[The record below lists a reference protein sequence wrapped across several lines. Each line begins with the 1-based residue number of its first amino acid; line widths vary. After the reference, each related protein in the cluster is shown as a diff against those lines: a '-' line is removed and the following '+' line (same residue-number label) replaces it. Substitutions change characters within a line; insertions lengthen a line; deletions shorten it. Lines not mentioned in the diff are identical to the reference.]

1 MNTIGRLCTLTI
13 YGESHGPSI
22 GAVLDGLP
30 AGAAIDWDE
39 VRREMAR
46 RAPGRSALSTAR
58 KEADAFTV
66 ESGWFD
72 GHTTGTPLAVR
83 IANGDQHSK
92 DYEMLRRLMRPGHAD
107 YAGRVRYGGW
117 NDWRGGGHF
126 SGRLTAPLVFAGAV
140 GRQLLR
146 QAGVAIGAHILRI
159 ADVWD
164 RPFPPMGL
172 PAEALGALAAQE
184 LPLLDAAQEAPMRAA
199 ILAAKDAADSVG
211 GVIECMAE
219 GLAPGLGDPLFDSV
233 ESRLAQ
239 MLFSVPAVKGVEFG
253 EGFAFAGMRGSEAN
267 DPLRM
272 EGDRAVPAANHN
284 GGLTGGIT
292 DGAPLLFRVVVK
304 PTPSIGR
311 AQETV
316 DIETGE
322 NAVLEIRG
330 RHDPCIVPRAVPVI
344 EAAAAWTLLDI
355 LLESRVWEGGA
366 AWKK

>member
-46 RAPGRSALSTAR
+46 RAPGRSALATAR

-66 ESGWFD
+66 ESGWFE

-83 IANGDQHSK
+83 IANGDPHSK
-92 DYEMLRRLMRPGHAD
+92 DYSTLRRLMRPGHAD
-107 YAGRVRYGGW
+107 YAGRVRYSGW
-117 NDWRGGGHF
+117 NDYRGGGHF

-140 GRQLLR
+140 AKQLLR
-146 QAGVAIGAHILRI
+146 QAGVSVGAHILCI
-159 ADVWD
+159 ADVQD
-164 RPFPPMGL
+164 RPFPPLGVGR
-172 PAEALGALAAQE
+172 EALEALSHRE
-184 LPLLDAAQEAPMRAA
+184 LPLLDEAQEAPMRAA
-199 ILAAKDAADSVG
+199 VLAAKDAADSVG

-233 ESRLAQ
+233 ESRLSQ

-253 EGFAFAGMRGSEAN
+253 DGFALAGMRGSEAN

-272 EGDRAVPAANHN
+272 GDGRVRPVSNHN

-292 DGAPLLFRVVVK
+292 DGAPVIFRAVIK

-311 AQETV
+311 AQHTV
-316 DIETGE
+316 DAERGE
-322 NAVLEIRG
+322 DAVLEIRG

-355 LLESRVWEGGA
+355 LLESRVWKGGA
-366 AWKK
+366 L